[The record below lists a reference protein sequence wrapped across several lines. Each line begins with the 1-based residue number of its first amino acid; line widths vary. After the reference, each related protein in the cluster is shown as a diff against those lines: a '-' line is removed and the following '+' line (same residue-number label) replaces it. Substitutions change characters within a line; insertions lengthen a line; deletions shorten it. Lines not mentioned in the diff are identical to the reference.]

1 MKMTPLDIQQQKF
14 RTSLRGCDPREVN
27 FFLER
32 VADAYEELERQN
44 QDMNDDMRRLE
55 QEIKGY
61 RKREE
66 SFKKAILNSQN
77 VIDHMKENARKE
89 SELIIAEAEVRG
101 EKILNRAHNR
111 LAQLHEDIAELKR
124 QRVQIEMEI
133 SNIIDSHAKLLE
145 VSNENMKAL
154 DEEDNKLKILKQA
167 R

>member
-1 MKMTPLDIQQQKF
+1 MK
-14 RTSLRGCDPREVN
+14 
-27 FFLER
+27 
-32 VADAYEELERQN
+32 
-44 QDMNDDMRRLE
+44 DDRRRLE
-55 QEIKGY
+55 QEITGY

-66 SFKKAILNSQN
+66 SFKKAILNSQS
-77 VIDHMKENARKE
+77 VIEHMKENARKE

-133 SNIIDSHAKLLE
+133 SKIIESHAKLLQI
-145 VSNENMKAL
+145 SNENMQAL